1 MLIGLAVGSAAM
13 VFACYLRFPSTL
25 TINVNTMLRI
35 IISGVLLTLF
45 CCGTSHAQ
53 IGSNRAQSGGT
64 QVPTLDEML
73 VNNLRAT
80 LAEQQAFIR
89 NVVQKTEQ
97 GQLEKGLVLAV
108 MRYSQRRNE
117 RFPFPFFERAMRYQ
131 ASKQGVA
138 LPSVATIVSSRTGLL
153 R

>member
-1 MLIGLAVGSAAM
+1 MIRMIQTAIFAALIFG
-13 VFACYLRFPSTL
+13 
-25 TINVNTMLRI
+25 
-35 IISGVLLTLF
+35 
-45 CCGTSHAQ
+45 GTSQAQ
-53 IGSNRAQSGGT
+53 IGSFRSQSGGT
-64 QVPTLDEML
+64 KVPTLNEML

-80 LAEQQAFIR
+80 LPEQQEFLR

-97 GQLEKGLVLAV
+97 GKLESGLVLAV

-117 RFPFPFFERAMRYQ
+117 RFPFPFFERAIRYQ